1 MFEQKDVNNL
11 QILLEAFI
19 NFKGKLSQVK
29 DTSTGTLNDWIS
41 KEITSAELVISSLD
55 YELDK
60 LRSKVDDDIL
70 EVEIDGINAQMKV
83 YHEALKGCSDEI
95 EGKLLDKL
103 IELKKAKIELEKKIN
118 AKNDGL
124 VKSSNQYNTTID
136 TDTGIPDDIK
146 EANAEVVDRA
156 LEKLDISTLAEELGI
171 SLFCCVAELRSTM
184 EEAIKKSY
192 LKRSNEQCNDN
203 ILSEEK
209 SEHFLVKVLER
220 NNQLC
225 IQVYVC
231 SK

>member
-11 QILLEAFI
+11 QILLEAFTK
-19 NFKGKLSQVK
+19 FKEKLSQVK

-55 YELDK
+55 YELDR
-60 LRSKVDDDIL
+60 LRSNVDDDIL
-70 EVEIDGINAQMKV
+70 EIEMDGINAQMKV

-124 VKSSNQYNTTID
+124 VKSSNQYGTTIN
-136 TDTGIPDDIK
+136 TDTEIPDDIK

-171 SLFCCVAELRSTM
+171 SLFYCVAELRSTM

-192 LKRSNEQCNDN
+192 LKRSNEQCHDN
-203 ILSEEK
+203 VLSEEK
-209 SEHFLVKVLER
+209 SEHFLVKVLEK

-225 IQVYVC
+225 IQVYVY
-231 SK
+231 K